1 VKNFIEFAILGLG
14 IGGVY
19 GLLGNG
25 LVLIYRGS
33 GVVNFA
39 HGAMA
44 MAAAYIFYE
53 LSRVDGWPVWSAVL
67 VSVAILTCMG
77 LVTQLGLMRRLRNS
91 SAVARLIA
99 TLGVLAVLD
108 GVFSIWFGAS
118 SNTAIPAWLPHASFD
133 LAGYTVSE
141 YSLWLLGI
149 AVVTC
154 FGLYAWSRHTAL
166 GLAMVAVAESPEAAS
181 TLGWS
186 PQAIA
191 TLAWASGAALAGIA
205 GILIVPVTG
214 LVITNLT
221 LIVVDALAAALLGG
235 FVSFP
240 VVLVAGVVIGIAQ
253 SEMAFYVSQA
263 GWSDALPFL
272 VIILVLLIRGRAL
285 PVRGHV
291 LERLPR
297 LGTGQFRP
305 LVVVPLTVVLAVC
318 IATFFPLSVTTAVTV
333 ELAVAVILLS
343 IVVVT
348 GYAGQL
354 SLAQYSLAGV
364 GALVAGRIAA
374 VEGWPFLACLVCGI
388 VAAAAVGAVCGIPAL
403 RIRGVNL
410 AIVTLGLGVALEELV
425 FLNPNYTGGIE
436 GTVVQPPSIFGL
448 SLNPITEP
456 NRYAIFCLILF
467 ALAAIVVANVRRSRS
482 GRRLVA
488 VRANE
493 RAAASLG
500 VSVTGAKLYAFSLGA
515 GLAGLGG
522 ILLAFMNPVLEFN
535 SFDPLT
541 SANFVGYATIGGIG
555 HIAGPLFGSGFQS
568 GGIGSVILDQFGSL
582 DTWLPLIGG
591 VFLVGVLLQNPD
603 GVAGAHLPAALRRA
617 GASARLARFTNLPPG
632 LAARRRSR
640 ASRAAVP
647 AAGASEIPRRPESGD
662 LVASGIRVRFGGV
675 VAVNDVS
682 LRVAAGEVV
691 GLIGPNGAGK
701 TTLIDAITGFV
712 PAEAGSVRLG
722 SAGLDRL
729 PAFRRARSGLA
740 RTFQSLELFEDFS
753 VEENFRVASDS
764 RDRLAYL
771 TNLVHRGTM
780 TLAPV
785 ALAAIQK
792 FELEGLLDRSPR
804 DLPYGVRRLVGIVRS
819 VATGP
824 AILLLDEPAAGL
836 NDNETAEL
844 ARLIRQLTQEAGM
857 GILLVEHDMQLVME
871 VCDRIT
877 VLDFGKVIAEGTPDE
892 IRSNPLVVDAY
903 LGSADADSDA
913 GASGPLGDGR
923 QSRTEAV

>member
-1 VKNFIEFAILGLG
+1 MKNFIEFAILGLG

-44 MAAAYIFYE
+44 MAAAYTFYE
-53 LSRVDGWPVWSAVL
+53 LSRVDGWPVWPAVL
-67 VSVAILTCMG
+67 ASVAILTCVG

-118 SNTAIPAWLPHASFD
+118 SNTAIPAWLPHAAFD
-133 LAGYTVSE
+133 LGGYTVSE

-154 FGLYAWSRHTAL
+154 FGLYTWSRHTAL

-191 TLAWASGAALAGIA
+191 ALAWASGAALAGIA
-205 GILIVPVTG
+205 GILIAPVTG

-253 SEMAFYVSQA
+253 SEMAYYVSQA
-263 GWSDALPFL
+263 GWSDTLPFL

-305 LVVVPLTVVLAVC
+305 LVVIPVTVVLAVC
-318 IATFFPLSVTTAVTV
+318 IATFLPLSVTTAVTV
-333 ELAVAVILLS
+333 QLAVAVILLS

-374 VEGWPFLACLVCGI
+374 VEGWPFLACLVCGT

-403 RIRGVNL
+403 RIRGINL
-410 AIVTLGLGVALEELV
+410 AIVTLGLGVALEDLV

-436 GTVVQPPSIFGL
+436 GTVVQPPSVFGL

-456 NRYAIFCLILF
+456 VRYAIFCLVLF

-522 ILLAFMNPVLEFN
+522 ILLAFMNPVLEFS

-568 GGIGSVILDQFGSL
+568 GGLGSVILDQFGSL

-603 GVAGAHLPAALRRA
+603 GVAGAHLPAALRRV
-617 GASARLARFTNLPPG
+617 GASVRLARFGRLAPG
-632 LAARRRSR
+632 PAAGQGSVTGK
-640 ASRAAVP
+640 AAV
-647 AAGASEIPRRPESGD
+647 AAGASEIPRRPGSVD
-662 LVASGIRVRFGGV
+662 LVATGMRVRFGGV

-682 LRVAAGEVV
+682 LRVGVGQVV

-712 PAEAGSVRLG
+712 PTEAGSVKLG

-785 ALAAIQK
+785 ALAAIRK

-836 NDNETAEL
+836 NDSETAEL

-877 VLDFGKVIAEGTPDE
+877 VLDFGRVIAEGTPDE
-892 IRSNPLVVDAY
+892 IRSNPLVVNAY
-903 LGSADADSDA
+903 LGGADAESDA
-913 GASGPLGDGR
+913 GASDALGDGR
-923 QSRTEAV
+923 QPRTEAV

>member
-1 VKNFIEFAILGLG
+1 MNSFIEFAIFGLG

-19 GLLGNG
+19 GMLGNG

-44 MAAAYIFYE
+44 MAAAYMFYE
-53 LSRVDGWPVWSAVL
+53 FSHVDGWPFWPAFL
-67 VSVAILTCMG
+67 VSVAVLAGMG
-77 LVTQLGLMRRLRNS
+77 LLTQLGIMRRLRNS
-91 SAVARLIA
+91 SAISRLIA
-99 TLGVLAVLD
+99 TLGILAILD
-108 GVFSIWFGAS
+108 GLFSIWFGAS
-118 SNTAIPAWLPHASFD
+118 SNTAIPASLPHASFHIGGF
-133 LAGYTVSE
+133 AVSE

-149 AVVTC
+149 AIAIC
-154 FGLYAWSRHTAL
+154 AGMYAWSRFTAF
-166 GLAMVAVAESPEAAS
+166 GLAMIAVAESPEAAS
-181 TLGWS
+181 TMGWS
-186 PQAIA
+186 PQAVA
-191 TLAWASGAALAGIA
+191 TTAWVAGAALAGIA

-240 VVLVAGVVIGIAQ
+240 IVLVAGVVIGIVQ
-253 SEMAFYVSQA
+253 SEMAYYISTP
-263 GWSDALPFL
+263 GWSDTLPFL
-272 VIILVLLIRGRAL
+272 VIILVLLVRGRAL

-297 LGTGQFRP
+297 VGTGHFRPVVVVP
-305 LVVVPLTVVLAVC
+305 LVVVLAIC

-333 ELAVAVILLS
+333 QLAVAVILLS
-343 IVVVT
+343 VVVVT

-364 GALVAGRIAA
+364 GALVSGRIAA
-374 VEGWPFLACLVCGI
+374 VEGWPFLACVVCGVLGATI
-388 VAAAAVGAVCGIPAL
+388 VGVVCGIPAL

-410 AIVTLGLGVALEELV
+410 AIVTLGLGVALEDLV

-436 GTVVQPPSIFGL
+436 GTVVQPPSLFGL
-448 SLNPITEP
+448 SLNPITDP
-456 NRYAIFCLILF
+456 ARYAIFCLVVF
-467 ALAAIVVANVRRSRS
+467 ALAAIVVSNVRRSRS

-500 VSVTGAKLYAFSLGA
+500 VSVTGAKLYAFGLGA
-515 GLAGLGG
+515 GIAGLGG

-541 SANFVGYATIGGIG
+541 STNFVGYATIGGIG
-555 HIAGPLFGSGFQS
+555 HIAGPLFGSGFQA
-568 GGIGSVILDQFGSL
+568 GGLGSVILDQFGSL

-603 GVAGAHLPAALRRA
+603 GIAGTPLPAALRRLTGRLSPAWLTRRPA
-617 GASARLARFTNLPPG
+617 GAGAL
-632 LAARRRSR
+632 
-640 ASRAAVP
+640 VP
-647 AAGASEIPRRPESGD
+647 AAVSAGAAEPGGASEVPRRPPSGD
-662 LVASGIRVRFGGV
+662 LVASSVTVRFGGV
-675 VAVNDVS
+675 VAVNGVS
-682 LRVAAGEVV
+682 LRVAEGEVV

-712 PAEAGSVRLG
+712 PAQAGTIKLG
-722 SAGLDRL
+722 DVTLD
-729 PAFRRARSGLA
+729 PAPAYRRARLGLA

-753 VEENFRVASDS
+753 VEDNFRVASDR
-764 RDRLAYL
+764 RDKQAYL
-771 TNLVHRGTM
+771 TNLVRRDTLE
-780 TLAPV
+780 LAP
-785 ALAAIQK
+785 AAQAAISK
-792 FELEGLLDRSPR
+792 FELGGLLGRSPR

-824 AILLLDEPAAGL
+824 AFLLLDEPAAGL
-836 NDNETAEL
+836 DDHETAEL
-844 ARLIRQLTQEAGM
+844 ARLIRQLSREAGM

-871 VCDRIT
+871 VCDRIS
-877 VLDFGKVIAEGTPDE
+877 VLDFGTLIAEGTPAE
-892 IRSNPLVVDAY
+892 IQADPAVIAAY
-903 LGSADADSDA
+903 LGGDA
-913 GASGPLGDGR
+913 GSEASASAADGQR
-923 QSRTEAV
+923 TRTETV